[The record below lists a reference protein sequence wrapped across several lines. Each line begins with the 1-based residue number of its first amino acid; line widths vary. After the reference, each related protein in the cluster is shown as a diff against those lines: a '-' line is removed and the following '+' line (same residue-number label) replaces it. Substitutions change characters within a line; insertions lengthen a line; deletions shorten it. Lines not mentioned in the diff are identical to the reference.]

1 MGTHLVC
8 NQKFG
13 VRSSTGTPNKLRY
26 NMCIKQ
32 CRMTLLEIK
41 ERMSQ
46 FKKETNGKES
56 YIVAEETDT
65 AWPFPKTRPSS
76 EGDDNED

>member
-1 MGTHLVC
+1 
-8 NQKFG
+8 
-13 VRSSTGTPNKLRY
+13 
-26 NMCIKQ
+26 MCIKQ